1 MKNSNSS
8 KVADY
13 QALFACFKTTDR
25 LSPETLSSPLVWN
38 RKNISII
45 VGEDNIVT
53 YNTIIDK
60 IFYRNK
66 IISKRYMFDTFLR
79 EIKQFIV
86 NLVENNLEIDCE
98 SIQGFE
104 KKLIDADEFNDT
116 IMMPIYGASLAS
128 KDSLRFGPFEI
139 FDLEKSKMTRVEHV
153 DVPNKGIF
161 IAINDIRHSD
171 TELAYNQ
178 ALLRFHEFKYILQY
192 MIGYRSEKYLVKFG
206 TREQPD
212 QDERLIYTDSID
224 KFLIQQGTIV
234 GSSTENKFIE
244 PIGMTDQSFFNEKSG
259 NVRIWELYTDYHKG
273 IQTKLANRI
282 IKSIIISGKSI
293 YSLDMSDAFIHLII
307 AYEILL
313 SYDEKSLFG
322 TSFGQKLSE
331 AFALLLG
338 DNLES
343 RKSISSDIKDLYS
356 IRSALVHGD
365 EKKPTPLQYQ
375 RALNYLQRIIRLLL
389 TDDKLKGFKTIEE
402 LNNHINELK
411 FS

>member
-13 QALFACFKTTDR
+13 RALFACFKTTDR

-45 VGEDNIVT
+45 VCEDDIIT

-60 IFYRNK
+60 IFYGNK
-66 IISKRYMFDTFLR
+66 IISKRYTFDTFLR
-79 EIKQFIV
+79 EINQFIV
-86 NLVENNLEIDCE
+86 NLVKNNLGIDCE

-104 KKLIDADEFNDT
+104 KKLIDADEFKDT
-116 IMMPIYGASLAS
+116 IMMPIYGVSLAS
-128 KDSLRFGPFEI
+128 KGSLKFGPFEI
-139 FDLEKSKMTRVEHV
+139 FDLEKSKMTSIEYL

-161 IAINDIRHSD
+161 IAISDIRHSD

-178 ALLRFHEFKYILQY
+178 ALLKFYEFKYILQY
-192 MIGYRSEKYLVKFG
+192 MNRYRNENNLVKFG

-212 QDERLIYTDSID
+212 QSERLIYTDSTD
-224 KFLIQQGTIV
+224 RYLIRQDTIV
-234 GSSTENKFIE
+234 GSSMENKFII
-244 PIGMTDQSFFNEKSG
+244 PIDITNPSFANEGSG
-259 NVRIWELYTDYHKG
+259 NARIWELYTDYHKG
-273 IQTKLANRI
+273 IETKFANKI
-282 IKSIIISGKSI
+282 IRSIITSGKSMS
-293 YSLDMSDAFIHLII
+293 SLDMSDAFIHLII

-343 RKSISSDIKDLYS
+343 RKFISSDIKDLYR
-356 IRSALVHGD
+356 IRSALVHSDG
-365 EKKPTPLQYQ
+365 KIPTPLQYQ
-375 RALNYLQRIIRLLL
+375 RALSYFQRIVRLLL
-389 TDDKLKGFKTIEE
+389 TDDKLKGFQTIEE